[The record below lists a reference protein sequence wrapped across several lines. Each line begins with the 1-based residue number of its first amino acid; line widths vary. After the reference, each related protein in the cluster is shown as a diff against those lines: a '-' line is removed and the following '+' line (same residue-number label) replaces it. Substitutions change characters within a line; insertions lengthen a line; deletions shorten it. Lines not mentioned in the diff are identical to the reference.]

1 MEFLKC
7 KSVIALVVMILGVSY
22 ISASD
27 NVASYNQ
34 DQDSSIEV
42 SENV

>member
-22 ISASD
+22 ISALD
-27 NVASYNQ
+27 NATIQSRAQ
-34 DQDSSIEV
+34 DNNI
-42 SENV
+42 NVVEKA

>member
-1 MEFLKC
+1 MEILKC

-27 NVASYNQ
+27 AGIQSHAQ
-34 DQDSSIEV
+34 ISETEV
-42 SENV
+42 TENL

>member
-7 KSVIALVVMILGVSY
+7 KAVIALVVMVLGVSY

-27 NVASYNQ
+27 NAMVQSHTQDDGVSVALNA
-34 DQDSSIEV
+34 
-42 SENV
+42 